1 LRMLLALLLVA
12 SVAANPYEGVTWPA
26 NLTKDTDWFGIVNGR
41 DCRGGEW
48 EGVVMVVGTNGQCGS
63 GGLCTG
69 AWIHPEVVMTAGH
82 CCGAGTTKAIC
93 AGLNRPGTKM
103 GHSIAMVTHRNG
115 NNDFCLLHI
124 ERTNSAP
131 VTVYEVLDS
140 SVQQWSAMIVG
151 YGVVNSGSPQT
162 GSGVRR
168 DGRVQTNAAGTGV
181 DIRVINRPGN
191 SPWQNA
197 CNGDSGGPI
206 FVPKGNDGTM
216 VIAGV
221 TSRGGFQ
228 CPVNGASIYTS
239 AVFGTNANS
248 IASTTRNWLGAGNG
262 VTPGQCPTG
271 QTCCYDMTCTLHN

>member
-1 LRMLLALLLVA
+1 LRMLLLFLVA
-12 SVAANPYEGVTWPA
+12 TVAANQFEGVTWPA
-26 NLTKDTDWFGIVNGR
+26 NLTNNTDWFGIVNGR
-41 DCRGGEW
+41 NCQNGEW
-48 EGVVMVVGTNGQCGS
+48 DGVVMVVGTNGQCGT
-63 GGLCTG
+63 GGLCSG
-69 AWIHPEVVMTAGH
+69 AWIHPEVVLTAGH
-82 CCGAGTTKAIC
+82 CCAAGTSKAIC
-93 AGLNRPGTKM
+93 AGLTRPGTKM
-103 GHSIAMVTHRNG
+103 GHSIAMAIHRQG

-131 VTVYEVLDS
+131 VRVYEVTNS
-140 SVQQWSAMIVG
+140 PVQQAAAMIVG

-206 FVPKGNDGTM
+206 FVPKGTDGSM

-221 TSRGGFQ
+221 TSRGAFQ
-228 CPVNGASIYTS
+228 CPSGGTSIYTS
-239 AVFGTNANS
+239 AVFSTNTNAIVS
-248 IASTTRNWLGAGNG
+248 STRNWLGAGNG
-262 VTPGQCPTG
+262 ITPGQCAPG
-271 QTCCYDMTCTLHN
+271 QSCCYDMTCSSLE